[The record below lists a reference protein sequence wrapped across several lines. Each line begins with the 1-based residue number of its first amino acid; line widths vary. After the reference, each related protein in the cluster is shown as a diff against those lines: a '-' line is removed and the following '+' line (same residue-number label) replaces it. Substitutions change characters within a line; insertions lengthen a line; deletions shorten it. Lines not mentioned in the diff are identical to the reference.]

1 MYIRLCYLWQQPRVR
16 KVVREFAFWEGRDV
30 TVMSLH
36 GRENSVLERLYD
48 SRIPRLELAN
58 FLRDFPL
65 HVHEKEQRRVHWR
78 SLCYKK
84 TEILILVNYSQIGN
98 MSHPM

>member
-36 GRENSVLERLYD
+36 GRENSVLEQRMTQRYCVLNW
-48 SRIPRLELAN
+48 RIFCEVFRSVLTQNNRKYFTEVSCVIKN
-58 FLRDFPL
+58 ERFLR
-65 HVHEKEQRRVHWR
+65 
-78 SLCYKK
+78 
-84 TEILILVNYSQIGN
+84 
-98 MSHPM
+98 HPWSSFDNKYAKVE